1 MRNHLKDNWGFY
13 IFGISVA
20 VLLWTIVA
28 VSAEEDRR
36 TTYCYERG
44 AVPVRTDA
52 GWRCAQLYA
61 LEPIR

>member
-1 MRNHLKDNWGFY
+1 MRNHFEENW
-13 IFGISVA
+13 
-20 VLLWTIVA
+20 LLYLVGLLLFTLIWGLTTA
-28 VSAEEDRR
+28 DREEKRR
-36 TTYCYERG
+36 TNYCYERG